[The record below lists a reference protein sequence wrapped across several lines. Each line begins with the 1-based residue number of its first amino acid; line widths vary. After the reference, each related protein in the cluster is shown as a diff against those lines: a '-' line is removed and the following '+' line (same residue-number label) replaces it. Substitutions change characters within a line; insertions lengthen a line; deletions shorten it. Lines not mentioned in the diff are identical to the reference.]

1 MQWWRRFTQRAL
13 SEKRLDSELQFHLEQ
28 QITNYVD
35 SGLSPEEAR
44 RRACIEFGGIELYKE
59 ECRDTHWENHWD
71 ILARDFQFALR
82 CLLKDRRFA
91 FLAILALALGIG
103 FSATVFSIFYNGFL
117 YPFPYRDAQ
126 RLTVIGIVDT
136 QHGSQGFR
144 DLYHLNEVAAF
155 RKQTQSFEDI
165 VAYGSWDVVYLHEG
179 RPEQVHGCISTP
191 NIMEFWGVPP
201 LLGRGISESDAQPGA
216 PPVVVLSYAYWKSM
230 FHGDKNVLGA
240 TMTLNNSPRTVI
252 GVMPRRFGLY
262 GADIYVPINWNRP
275 EPTNDGR
282 PRDDHDPVYFFA
294 TGLIKR
300 DVSRQTASTDLQVI
314 AKQLVAL
321 YPKDYPEHFQM
332 TARPMNEVI
341 VADFK
346 ETLFLLIGAV
356 VLLLFIS
363 SSNVASL
370 LLTHYTGRSR
380 EIALRAALGAS
391 RGRLVRQLFVESV
404 LVGLAGCVSG
414 CFLAYLGL
422 RVIRLVPGVSVPGEA
437 DMSLNL
443 PVLVFAVGLSLL
455 TTLLFGLS
463 PALWAVKKDVRS
475 SLQTTGAGVDAS
487 RSGVRI
493 RAGLAVGQ
501 VALSMVL
508 LVFAGLMMRSFLALV
523 NFDPGMRTQGLLR
536 AEASFP
542 AHGYDS
548 VESKRAFFDQALA
561 RISTLP
567 GVTHA
572 AVAFGLPP
580 LGSPRSE
587 DVTIP
592 GKPHDKHWTTGV
604 DAVSEGFF
612 PTVGLQ
618 LLSGRLLSASDVSS
632 GRRVAVVSTT
642 LVKSFFGNENPLGQQ
657 IKFNVFD
664 EIPQFPRDAYF
675 EIVGVVND
683 LKSFEPHESPHPQ
696 AYVPYT
702 FAGPFNR
709 AILVRTVANPSL
721 LINPLRKVAA
731 EVDRNV
737 VLLQPQTLDEIL
749 DKEVYMRPKFRLISF
764 GSCAGVGL
772 GLALIGLFGVMAY
785 SVTLQTHELGI
796 RMAIGAQPGNILSFV
811 LRKGLFLVSCGIL
824 LGFLTSFFAVR
835 IVKSQLLAVSP
846 FDPWTLILAPV
857 ALLAAGL
864 MACYV
869 PARRATRVDPMTALR
884 CE

>member
-1 MQWWRRFTQRAL
+1 MKWLRRFTQRAL
-13 SEKRLDSELQFHLEQ
+13 AEKRLNSELQFHLEQ
-28 QITNYVD
+28 QIASYIE
-35 SGLSPEEAR
+35 SGMSPEEAR
-44 RRACIEFGGIELYKE
+44 RRARIEFGGIELYKE

-82 CLLKDRRFA
+82 CLLKEGRFA
-91 FLAILALALGIG
+91 FLAVLALALGIG

-117 YPFPYRDAQ
+117 YPFPYRDAE

-136 QHGSQGFR
+136 QHGSEDFR
-144 DLYHLNEVAAF
+144 DLYHLNEVATF

-165 VAYGSWDVVYLHEG
+165 VAYGSWDVVYLHDG
-179 RPEQVHGCISTP
+179 RPEEVHGCISTP

-252 GVMPRRFGLY
+252 GVMPKRFGLY

-294 TGLIKR
+294 TGLVKR
-300 DVSRQTASTDLQVI
+300 DVSRQTAAADLQVT

-321 YPKDYPEHFQM
+321 YPKNYPEHFQM
-332 TARPMNEVI
+332 TARPLNEVI
-341 VADFK
+341 VANFK

-356 VLLLFIS
+356 VLLLLIS

-391 RGRLVRQLFVESV
+391 RGRLVRQLFAESV
-404 LVGLAGCVSG
+404 LVGVVGCVSG

-463 PALWAVKKDVRS
+463 PASWAVKKDVRS

-487 RSGVRI
+487 RSGVRV
-493 RAGLAVGQ
+493 RAGLVVGQ

-508 LVFAGLMMRSFLALV
+508 LVFAGLMMRSFLALL
-523 NFDPGMRTQGLLR
+523 NFDHGMRTQGLI
-536 AEASFP
+536 ASEAKFP
-542 AHGYDS
+542 AQGYDS
-548 VESKRAFFDQALA
+548 VEIKRAFFDRALA
-561 RISTLP
+561 RISSLP

-572 AVAFGLPP
+572 AVSFGLPP
-580 LGSPRSE
+580 LGSPHSR
-587 DVTIP
+587 DVTVP
-592 GKPHDKHWTTGV
+592 GKPHDKNWLTAV
-604 DAVSEGFF
+604 DAVNESYFT
-612 PTVGLQ
+612 TVGLQ
-618 LLSGRLLSASDVSS
+618 LLRGRLLSASDVSS
-632 GRRVAVVSTT
+632 ARRVTVVSAT
-642 LVKSFFGNENPLGQQ
+642 LVKSFFGSEDPLGQQ
-657 IKFNVFD
+657 IKFNEFD
-664 EIPQFPRDAYF
+664 EEPQFPHDAYF
-675 EIVGVVND
+675 EIVGVVSD
-683 LKSFEPHESPHPQ
+683 LKGFDLQEPPDPQ
-696 AYVPYT
+696 AYIPYT
-702 FAGPFNR
+702 FVGLYNR
-709 AILVRTVANPSL
+709 TVLVRTVANPSL
-721 LINPLRKVAA
+721 LMNPLCKVVA

-737 VLLQPQTLDEIL
+737 VLLHPKTLDEIF
-749 DKEVYMRPKFRLISF
+749 DKEVYMKPKFRLISF

-811 LRKGLFLVSCGIL
+811 LRKGLLLVSSGIL
-824 LGFLTSFFAVR
+824 LGFLTSFFTVGV
-835 IVKSQLLAVSP
+835 VKSQLLAVSP
-846 FDPWTLILAPV
+846 FDPWTLILAPI

-864 MACYV
+864 LACYV

>member
-1 MQWWRRFTQRAL
+1 MKWLRRFTQRAL

-28 QITNYVD
+28 QISNYVE

-44 RRACIEFGGIELYKE
+44 RRAVLEFGGVERFKE
-59 ECRDTHWENHWD
+59 ECRETHWENHWD

-91 FLAILALALGIG
+91 FLATLALALGIG

-136 QHGSQGFR
+136 QHGSQHLR
-144 DLYHLNEVAAF
+144 ELYHLNEVAAF
-155 RKQTQSFEDI
+155 QKQTQSFDDI
-165 VAYGSWDVVYLHEG
+165 VAYGSWDVVYLHDG
-179 RPEQVHGCISTP
+179 TPEQVHGCMITP
-191 NIMEFWGVPP
+191 NMAEFWGVPP
-201 LLGRGISESDAQPGA
+201 LLGRSFSEPDAQPGA
-216 PPVVVLSYAYWKSM
+216 PPVVVLGYAYWKSM
-230 FHGDKNVLGA
+230 FHGDKNVVGA

-275 EPTNDGR
+275 EPANDGR
-282 PRDDHDPVYFFA
+282 PRDDNDPLYFFA
-294 TGLIKR
+294 TGLVKR
-300 DVSRQTASTDLQVI
+300 DVSRQTAAADLQVI

-332 TARPMNEVI
+332 TARAMNEVI

-346 ETLFLLIGAV
+346 ETLLLLIGAV
-356 VLLLFIS
+356 VLLLLIS

-370 LLTHYTGRSR
+370 LLTHYTARSR

-391 RGRLVRQLFVESV
+391 RGRLVRQLFVESLLLGSV
-404 LVGLAGCVSG
+404 GCVSG

-443 PVLVFAVGLSLL
+443 PVLVFAVSLSLL

-463 PALWAVKKDVRS
+463 PALWVVKKDVRAN
-475 SLQTTGAGVDAS
+475 LQTTGIGVDAS
-487 RSGVRI
+487 RSGVRV
-493 RAGLAVGQ
+493 RAGLVVGQ
-501 VALSMVL
+501 VALSMLL
-508 LVFAGLMMRSFLALV
+508 LVFAGLMVRSFFAIT
-523 NFDPGMRTQGLLR
+523 NFDPGMRTQGLIH
-536 AEASFP
+536 AEAHFP

-548 VESKRAFFDQALA
+548 VEVKRAFFDRALA
-561 RISTLP
+561 RISALP

-572 AVAFGLPP
+572 AVSFGLPP
-580 LGSPRSE
+580 LGGPHSR

-592 GKPHDKHWTTGV
+592 GKSHDKNWLTAV
-604 DAVSEGFF
+604 DAVSESYF

-618 LLSGRLLSASDVSS
+618 LLRGRLLSAPDISNA
-632 GRRVAVVSTT
+632 RRVTVVSAT
-642 LVKSFFGNENPLGQQ
+642 LVKSFFGGENPLGQQ

-664 EIPQFPRDAYF
+664 EEPRFPHDAYF

-683 LKSFEPHESPHPQ
+683 LKGFDLQEPPDPQ
-696 AYVPYT
+696 AYIPYT
-702 FAGPFNR
+702 FLGLYNR
-709 AILVRTVANPSL
+709 SLLVRTVANPSL
-721 LINPLRKVAA
+721 LMNPLRQAVA

-737 VLLQPQTLDEIL
+737 VLLHPRTLDEIL
-749 DKEVYMRPKFRLISF
+749 DREIYMKPKFRLISF

-772 GLALIGLFGVMAY
+772 GLALIGLFGVIAY

-796 RMAIGAQPGNILSFV
+796 RMAIGAQPRNILSFV
-811 LRKGLFLVSCGIL
+811 LRKGLLLVSSGIF

-835 IVKSQLLAVSP
+835 MVQSQLLVVSP

-864 MACYV
+864 LACYI
-869 PARRATRVDPMTALR
+869 PARRATRVDPMVALR